1 MSREAGQAHL
11 DTYLAQV
18 RRHLRGLSDAEAR
31 ETVAEL
37 QSHVLDKVDGD
48 LSPAKV
54 EAAIAALGGPREVAR
69 VNVTERVAAKMET
82 RLTLWGVLG
91 AVGRLAGI
99 SAMGFVTFLVSLVG
113 YALAA
118 GFLFSALW
126 KPIDPE
132 RVGLWRVPDPEDPW
146 SFSVGMID
154 PSPGAQELLG
164 WWIVPV
170 GLVLGWALAYL
181 TWRFGVASVRA
192 MARGARRPDPIA

>member
-37 QSHVLDKVDGD
+37 QSHVLDRVDGD
-48 LSPAKV
+48 LTPAKV

-91 AVGRLAGI
+91 AVGRLAGL
-99 SAMGFVTFLVSLVG
+99 SLMGFVTLMVSLTG
-113 YALAA
+113 YGMAA
-118 GFLFSALW
+118 GFLATALW
-126 KPIDPE
+126 KPFDPQ
-132 RVGLWRVPDPEDPW
+132 RVGMWIAPKPEGGFDYAM
-146 SFSVGMID
+146 GILD
-154 PSPGAQELLG
+154 NPGGRELLG
-164 WWIVPV
+164 WWIVP
-170 GLVLGWALAYL
+170 LSLALALALAYL

-192 MARGARRPDPIA
+192 MARGARRPEPAA